1 MDQVSQYLN
10 LVPFS
15 LIYILLFWV
24 IIPKLS
30 GRWLKV
36 VIAII
41 LIPVSFVL
49 AGYVDMYLPRLVY
62 NISHWFN
69 NAF

>member
-1 MDQVSQYLN
+1 MDQITQYIN
-10 LVPFS
+10 LLPFS
-15 LIYILLFWV
+15 LIYILLFWL
-24 IIPKLS
+24 IIPQLT

-36 VIAII
+36 IIAII
-41 LIPVSFVL
+41 LIPVAFAL

-62 NISHWFN
+62 SINRWFR

>member
-1 MDQVSQYLN
+1 MNQMIQYLN
-10 LVPFS
+10 LIPFS
-15 LIYILLFWV
+15 LIYILLFWL
-24 IIPKLS
+24 IIPQLS

-36 VIAII
+36 LIAII
-41 LIPVSFVL
+41 LIPASFVL

-62 NISHWFN
+62 NISQWFS